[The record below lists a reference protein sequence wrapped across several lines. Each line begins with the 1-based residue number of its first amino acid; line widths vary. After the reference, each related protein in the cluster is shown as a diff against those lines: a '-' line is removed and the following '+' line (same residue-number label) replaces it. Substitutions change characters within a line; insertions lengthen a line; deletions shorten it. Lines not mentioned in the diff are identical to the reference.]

1 MEVEVK
7 WIKLLT
13 RFFDDEKIKLIE
25 AMPDADTI
33 IVIWVKLLT
42 LAGKKNMNGYI
53 FLAENIPYT
62 DEMLSTL
69 FNRPLN
75 TIRLALDIF
84 KKFKMVKFNNDGIA
98 KINNWEKHQNI
109 EGLDK
114 IREQGRL
121 RQIKH
126 RDKFKQLPEKASNV
140 TVTSHNETE
149 EKRRDKKEIKKEI
162 KNIKNT
168 TIAPSDKNHSELKPI
183 ITITLNDK
191 TEYPIT
197 QDMVTEWKSLYPAV
211 NILQALR
218 DIRGWNLSKPRQRK
232 TKRGIMSHIN
242 TWLSK
247 EQNSGSYNKPSNN
260 KGGSY
265 GQIKRHTDK
274 YPEGRVI

>member
-98 KINNWEKHQNI
+98 KIANWEKHQNI

-126 RDKFKQLPEKASNV
+126 REKFKQLPEKASNV

-149 EKRRDKKEIKKEI
+149 EKRRDKKEIKKEN
-162 KNIKNT
+162 KNVKNT

-211 NILQALR
+211 DILQTLR

-232 TKRGIMSHIN
+232 TKTGIMAHIN

-247 EQNSGSYNKPSNN
+247 EQNSGSYKKPQQTQKSVPL
-260 KGGSY
+260 Y
-265 GQIKRHTDK
+265 ERRI
-274 YPEGRVI
+274 

>member
-149 EKRRDKKEIKKEI
+149 EKRREKKEIKKEI
-162 KNIKNT
+162 KTKEINKEDFPFFKDSGFIQLFNDYLDMRKNKGKKFIPTDRAKELVIIKLH
-168 TIAPSDKNHSELKPI
+168 K
-183 ITITLNDK
+183 
-191 TEYPIT
+191 Y
-197 QDMVTEWKSLYPAV
+197 
-211 NILQALR
+211 
-218 DIRGWNLSKPRQRK
+218 DIRTAVTMLERSIVNNWTDVYEEK
-232 TKRGIMSHIN
+232 
-242 TWLSK
+242 
-247 EQNSGSYNKPSNN
+247 SNN
-260 KGGSY
+260 KLSKLQQSLKTISEFGGN
-265 GQIKRHTDK
+265 DD
-274 YPEGRVI
+274 

>member
-140 TVTSHNETE
+140 TVTSHNGTE

-162 KNIKNT
+162 KTKEIYKEKFLELWNKYPNKDGKTQAYKHFNT
-168 TIAPSDKNHSELKPI
+168 S
-183 ITITLNDK
+183 
-191 TEYPIT
+191 
-197 QDMVTEWKSLYPAV
+197 V
-211 NILQALR
+211 
-218 DIRGWNLSKPRQRK
+218 K
-232 TKRGIMSHIN
+232 TKEDWLAIN
-242 TWLSK
+242 TALTNYLKSERVNNGYVK
-247 EQNSGSYNKPSNN
+247 NGSTWFNGWRDWIDYVEPNKPQPA
-260 KGGSY
+260 KEHIPDYLTHKLG
-265 GQIKRHTDK
+265 DK
-274 YPEGRVI
+274 I